1 MFRPPPEWFYKKAVE
16 KYERQFRHKLPQWV
30 QTLSA
35 ENVRGL
41 IGVSTRLEWKLPTK
55 ILVAG
60 EFQTGPESLWSLNKT
75 RLDSQTENL
84 VMKFLDKT
92 DIQKSHLVP
101 ANKVSKISRKSNLK
115 K

>member
-1 MFRPPPEWFYKKAVE
+1 M
-16 KYERQFRHKLPQWV
+16 
-30 QTLSA
+30 
-35 ENVRGL
+35 
-41 IGVSTRLEWKLPTK
+41 STRLEWKLPTK

-84 VMKFLDKT
+84 VMKSLDKT
-92 DIQKSHLVP
+92 DVQKSSLDTI
-101 ANKVSKISRKSNLK
+101 NKVSKVSRKSNLK

>member
-1 MFRPPPEWFYKKAVE
+1 MFRPPPEWMYNKAVE

-84 VMKFLDKT
+84 VMKSLDKT
-92 DIQKSHLVP
+92 DVQKSSLDTI
-101 ANKVSKISRKSNLK
+101 NKVSKVSRKSNLK

>member
-16 KYERQFRHKLPQWV
+16 KYERQFRRKLPQWV
-30 QTLSA
+30 QTLSG

-84 VMKFLDKT
+84 VMKSLDKT
-92 DIQKSHLVP
+92 DVQKSSLDTI
-101 ANKVSKISRKSNLK
+101 NKVSKVSRKSNLK

>member
-1 MFRPPPEWFYKKAVE
+1 MFRPPPEWMYNKAVE

-75 RLDSQTENL
+75 RLDSQTEYL
-84 VMKFLDKT
+84 VNKFLDKT
-92 DIQKSHLVP
+92 DVQKSSLDTI
-101 ANKVSKISRKSNLK
+101 NKVSKVSRRSNLK

>member
-1 MFRPPPEWFYKKAVE
+1 MFRPPPEWMYNKAVE

-84 VMKFLDKT
+84 VMKLLDKT
-92 DIQKSHLVP
+92 NIQKSPLVP

>member
-16 KYERQFRHKLPQWV
+16 KYERQFR
-30 QTLSA
+30 
-35 ENVRGL
+35 R
-41 IGVSTRLEWKLPTK
+41 KLPTK

-92 DIQKSHLVP
+92 DIQKLPLVP
-101 ANKVSKISRKSNLK
+101 ANKVSKVSRRGNLK

>member
-1 MFRPPPEWFYKKAVE
+1 MFRPPPEWMYKKAVE

-35 ENVRGL
+35 ENIRGL

-75 RLDSQTENL
+75 RLDSQTENW
-84 VMKFLDKT
+84 VMKSLDKT
-92 DIQKSHLVP
+92 DVQKSSLDTI
-101 ANKVSKISRKSNLK
+101 NKVSKVSRRSNLK

>member
-1 MFRPPPEWFYKKAVE
+1 MFRPPPEWMYNKAVE

-75 RLDSQTENL
+75 RLDSQTEYL
-84 VMKFLDKT
+84 VTKLLDKT
-92 DIQKSHLVP
+92 DVQKSHLETT
-101 ANKVSKISRKSNLK
+101 NKVSRVSRKSNLK